1 MALLFIMIKPAH
13 ILFLLITERKAKM
26 KLEAYHM
33 KKIVLTDVDGNV
45 FTGTSYFCDKE
56 DYDAD
61 EDGLEMLVDGNFIIF
76 YQSDIKSIEAI

>member
-1 MALLFIMIKPAH
+1 
-13 ILFLLITERKAKM
+13 
-26 KLEAYHM
+26 M